1 MRNPYIKRLSRRLRG
16 DWQTK
21 SLKKHGLAIVAETKN
36 GLLAVQAGDF
46 NVSRA
51 LLANGEYDWPQI
63 TWLNDLLNKDS
74 RVVFAGAH
82 IGAVLIPVV
91 RAAATQSVL
100 AYEPSPRN
108 FNLLSM
114 NLRLNSIA
122 GVTLVNAAL
131 GERAGDIQF
140 TENSINTG
148 NSRVAPSGGEITV
161 AMETLDHTI
170 PADWDAVDLI
180 VMDTEGS
187 EVAAMRGA
195 QATLAK
201 TRNLYVEFSPEQLT
215 EQGSSAVE
223 FAETVEKY
231 FKSAYVFGAPILF
244 LGPGKFAEH
253 LKALRSRRSLLLNI
267 LFTQDIEANPQRMI
281 GTLPSQGS

>member
-1 MRNPYIKRLSRRLRG
+1 MKRLSRRLRG
-16 DWQTK
+16 VWQTK
-21 SLKKHGLAIVAETKN
+21 SLKKHGVAIVAETKN
-36 GLLAVQAGDF
+36 GLLAVAAGDF

-63 TWLNDLLNKDS
+63 TWLNDLLNRNS

-114 NLRLNSIA
+114 NLRLNRIE
-122 GVTLVNAAL
+122 GVILVNAAL

-161 AMETLDHTI
+161 AMETLDRTI
-170 PADWDAVDLI
+170 PASWDAVDLI

-201 TRNLYVEFSPEQLT
+201 TRNLYVEFSPQQLA

-253 LKALRSRRSLLLNI
+253 LKALQSRRSLLLNI
-267 LFTQDIEANPQRMI
+267 LFTQDVAANPQRMI
-281 GTLPSQGS
+281 GTLPAQRS